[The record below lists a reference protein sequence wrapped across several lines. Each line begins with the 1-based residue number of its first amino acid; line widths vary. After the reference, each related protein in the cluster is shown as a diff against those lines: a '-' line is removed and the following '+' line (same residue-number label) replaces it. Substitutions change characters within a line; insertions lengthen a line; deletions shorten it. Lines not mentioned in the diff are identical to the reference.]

1 MAFRKTELFRSRNLR
16 YPISGGRLVR
26 PQPAGSQILDE
37 TKPDSLV
44 APATLTK
51 VLAHMRADKRFGAK
65 GAAAFREAY
74 VQAKALKGSN
84 PSLREIQQ
92 RLKKGETSLKNER
105 AKGRINDNYVDGR
118 EAASTKNPVAV
129 AMYAW
134 LDNVAESTVS
144 PQQLRVRATFAQLDT
159 ALANLEDVVDT
170 AFAVFN
176 SDAGYQALV
185 VAIADAC
192 KSAGIPKDGC
202 SAIIIA
208 ANGKTGRGDN
218 GTLETPPT
226 AAEVKQALRSAVQKL
241 KNSDG
246 AAVVD
251 FSHPNRAPKSK
262 ADKVVTGV
270 EVDRTPAATGKAL
283 WAVLKYASK
292 LRAVT
297 YRGGAQL

>member
-1 MAFRKTELFRSRNLR
+1 MAFRKTELFRSANLR

-26 PQPAGSQILDE
+26 PPRVVLHAGGQTLDE
-37 TKPDSLV
+37 MKPDGLI
-44 APATLTK
+44 APALLTK

-65 GAAAFREAY
+65 GAAAFRDAY
-74 VQAKALKGSN
+74 VQAKALKGSD
-84 PSLREIQQ
+84 PSLREVQE

-105 AKGRINDNYVDGR
+105 AKGRINDNYIDGR
-118 EAASTKNPVAV
+118 EAAATRNPVAV
-129 AMYAW
+129 ATYRW
-134 LDNVAESTVS
+134 LDKVAENPVS
-144 PQQLRVRATFAQLDT
+144 PRQLRLRATFEQLDT
-159 ALANLEDVVDT
+159 ALANLEGVVDD
-170 AFAVFN
+170 AFATFK
-176 SDAGYQALV
+176 SEAGYQALV

-192 KSAGIPKDGC
+192 KTAGVPKDGC
-202 SAIIIA
+202 SAVIIA

-226 AAEVKQALRSAVQKL
+226 ASEVKKALRSAVQKL

-246 AAVVD
+246 ALVVD
-251 FSHPNRAPKSK
+251 FSHPNSAPKSK

-292 LRAVT
+292 L
-297 YRGGAQL
+297 